1 MKRMWAALLL
11 CGATLLTTMMSAG
24 AHDLDFPNQLR
35 AINVCHAQWSTQHPG
50 KAITDAPL
58 VACMKAQGFRF
69 DPNRQ
74 IKGVGPCNGNRTAT
88 NHPDCYAE
96 PPKTRAS
103 RTHPTVGAARVPGY
117 LLRVGGA
124 LTDETSAV
132 RTPVKQ
138 RHAINIRC
146 RFPTTATAMSRI
158 ESQGVGQAG
167 HARPAGQGGNS
178 GAEVIGIDEISVRKG
193 HDYRI
198 VVSDLVRERPI
209 WFGGSD
215 RSEASMSINA

>member
-1 MKRMWAALLL
+1 MKRMRAALPL
-11 CGATLLTTMMSAG
+11 CGALSLTIISAR

-69 DPNRQ
+69 DPDRQ
-74 IKGVGPCNGNRTAT
+74 IKGVGPCHGNRTAT

-117 LLRVGGA
+117 LLRVGVA
-124 LTDETSAV
+124 LPDETSND
-132 RTPVKQ
+132 RTSVKW

-146 RFPTTATAMSRI
+146 RVPTTAT
-158 ESQGVGQAG
+158 
-167 HARPAGQGGNS
+167 
-178 GAEVIGIDEISVRKG
+178 
-193 HDYRI
+193 
-198 VVSDLVRERPI
+198 
-209 WFGGSD
+209 
-215 RSEASMSINA
+215 